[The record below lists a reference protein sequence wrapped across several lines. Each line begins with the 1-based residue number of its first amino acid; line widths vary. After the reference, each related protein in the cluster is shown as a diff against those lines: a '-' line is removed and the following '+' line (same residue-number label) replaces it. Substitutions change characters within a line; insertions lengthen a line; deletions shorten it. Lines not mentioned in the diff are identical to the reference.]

1 MEKMWRL
8 LPERCCRQELIEM
21 DAEFDTPRE
30 VLAVA
35 LLLLCAAVVVCLMVA
50 GLVWAGLKIFI

>member
-1 MEKMWRL
+1 M
-8 LPERCCRQELIEM
+8 PERCCRQELIAM

-50 GLVWAGLKIFI
+50 GLVWTGLKIFI

>member
-1 MEKMWRL
+1 MEKMWRR
-8 LPERCCRQELIEM
+8 PERCCRQELIAM

-35 LLLLCAAVVVCLMVA
+35 LLFLCAGVVLCLVVA
-50 GLVWAGLKIFI
+50 GVAWAGLTIFT

>member
-1 MEKMWRL
+1 MEQRRRL

-35 LLLLCAAVVVCLMVA
+35 LLLLCAGVLLCLVVA
-50 GLVWAGLKIFI
+50 GLVWAGLTIFT